1 MIAINDE
8 NIQGGVGERSLRA
21 IIEQVGVFHHFW
33 LEEERTQLVSS
44 AG

>member
-21 IIEQVGVFHHFW
+21 IIEQVGV
-33 LEEERTQLVSS
+33 LLIL
-44 AG
+44 A